1 MKRRSLLPPLLPPL
15 CAMVSV
21 TILRTPPSSP
31 SSPTREGMP
40 RGLRMILQVPRDTFL
55 MILVVARLTGAAYAD
70 DALVSPAPDPP
81 PHPTPV
87 QASDASPTQ
96 DHFDPTLTSSV
107 LRASLSFLLPRT
119 LDIHTVRDFGLWGLN
134 GLSAIDPSLTVEEQ
148 HDMLHLSVAQH
159 TVLALATPAADDL
172 AGWTDAITRMMETA
186 WERSADM
193 RATGQDGMLQGFFDE
208 LFNHLDP
215 YSRYVAPDA
224 AVSDRGIR
232 TGGTASAGLTLGLD
246 HHAIIITAVNAN
258 GPSWPTALSAGQVIY
273 AVNGR
278 STQDRT
284 VEAVSTWLQGPPGSL
299 VRLLV
304 GAPGRR
310 RTTVSV
316 RRESVPPETVF
327 AYTSGHHVVL
337 HITAFSANTAEEMSQ
352 YLDEAMNIAHLSG
365 LILDLR
371 GNRGGVL
378 QQAVT
383 TSALMLDHGVAAI
396 TQGRDPQANHVW
408 AVQGGDMTNGLP
420 IVILVDGRTAS
431 AAEILAAAL
440 ADQKRAV
447 VVGSATLGKGLVQ
460 TIGQMPNGAELFVT
474 WSRVLAPLGWPLQ
487 GLGVMPQICSSLG
500 EANLERQL
508 QDLAAGNAESAT
520 WVRASRLARY
530 PLEVSRTLAIRKSC
544 PAAIGTDNDLDAAH
558 SLLDNPEEYRAALA
572 TIPDDP
578 AAPPAHAE

>member
-1 MKRRSLLPPLLPPL
+1 MKRRTRSLLPPL
-15 CAMVSV
+15 CAMVSI
-21 TILRTPPSSP
+21 TI
-31 SSPTREGMP
+31 TRAPMAEKS
-40 RGLRMILQVPRDTFL
+40 RGLRMMLQVPRDTFI
-55 MILVVARLTGAAYAD
+55 MILVVARLTTAAYAD
-70 DALVSPAPDPP
+70 DPLVPAAPA
-81 PHPTPV
+81 TPQPLPA
-87 QASDASPTQ
+87 QAADAPGE
-96 DHFDPTLTSSV
+96 HFDPALTSSV
-107 LRASLSFLLPRT
+107 VQASLSFLLPRT
-119 LDIHTVRDFGLWGLN
+119 LESHTVHDFSLWGLN

-148 HDMLHLSVAQH
+148 HGMLHLSVAQH
-159 TVLALATPAADDL
+159 TVLALASPAADDL
-172 AGWTDAITRMMETA
+172 QGWTDVITRMMETA
-186 WERSADM
+186 WERSSDM

-215 YSRYVAPDA
+215 YSRYVAPQA
-224 AVSDRGIR
+224 ATSDRDIR
-232 TGGTASAGLTLGLD
+232 SGGAASAGLTLGLD

-258 GPSWPTALSAGQVIY
+258 GPAWPTSLSAGQVIY

-278 STQDRT
+278 STQDRSVET
-284 VEAVSTWLQGPPGSL
+284 VTTWLQGAPGSM

-310 RTTVSV
+310 RTTVSL

-487 GLGVMPQICSSLG
+487 GLGVMPQVCSSLG
-500 EANLERQL
+500 EANLEQQL
-508 QDLAAGNAESAT
+508 QDLASGNADSTA
-520 WVRASRLARY
+520 WIHASRLTRF
-530 PLEVSRTLAIRKSC
+530 PVEVSHTLAIRKSC

-578 AAPPAHAE
+578 ATPPAHAGPE